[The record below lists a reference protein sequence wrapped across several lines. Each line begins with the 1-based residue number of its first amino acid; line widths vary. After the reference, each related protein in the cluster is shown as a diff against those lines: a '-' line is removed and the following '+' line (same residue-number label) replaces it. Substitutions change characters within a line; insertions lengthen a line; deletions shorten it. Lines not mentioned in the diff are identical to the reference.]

1 MTTRRTALILAFG
14 LPGFRLWAFGKEF
27 WNEKKPEDWTPDEIE
42 LLLNKSPWSKEVAAN
57 LTNNGYGNGSPR
69 SRNGGMGGIGGI
81 GGMGGGGG
89 MGGSG
94 GRRGGTGG
102 SSNPS
107 GSSTPKGGMLNG
119 VVRWESA
126 LPILAAQKKEAP
138 PEMAEFHILS
148 VNGVPMIGG
157 RVQSSTASQTS
168 DDPDQKAL
176 LEDRVKEGTKLVP
189 HGKDPVFAA
198 KVNLAQG
205 ERGTLI
211 YFRRDAEPLTL
222 ERKEVAFELKLGSM
236 EVKTKFNLKEMV
248 YHGKLEV

>member
-27 WNEKKPEDWTPDEIE
+27 WNDKKPEDWTPDEIE
-42 LLLNKSPWSKEVAAN
+42 MLLNKSPWSKEVTAY

-69 SRNGGMGGIGGI
+69 SRSGGMGGIGTGGI

-89 MGGSG
+89 RRSG
-94 GRRGGTGG
+94 TGGG

-107 GSSTPKGGMLNG
+107 GSNTPKGGMLQG

-126 LPILAAQKKEAP
+126 LPILQAEKKEAP

-148 VNGVPMIGG
+148 VSGIPMIGG
-157 RVQSSTASQTS
+157 RAQSSTGSQTS
-168 DDPDQKAL
+168 DDPEQKAQM
-176 LEDRVKEGTKLVP
+176 EDRVKDGTKIVP

-198 KVNLAQG
+198 KVELAQG

-222 ERKEVAFELKLGSM
+222 ERKEVAFELKVGSM

-248 YHGKLEV
+248 YRGKLEV